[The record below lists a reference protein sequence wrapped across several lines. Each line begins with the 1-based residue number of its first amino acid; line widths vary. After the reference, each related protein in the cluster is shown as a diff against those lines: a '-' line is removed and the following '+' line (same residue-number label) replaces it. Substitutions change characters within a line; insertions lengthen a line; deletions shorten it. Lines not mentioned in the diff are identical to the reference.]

1 MLILSRREGEAL
13 MIGDDVTIVILG
25 IKGRQVRVGI
35 AAPRS
40 INILRQEILPRLE
53 PGEDRAAPL
62 DDLPAPRAT
71 SQVRGQPHR
80 QQRTEGAGLSSLE
93 TPD

>member
-1 MLILSRREGEAL
+1 VLILSRRAGEAM

-35 AAPRS
+35 SAPKR
-40 INILRQEILPRLE
+40 INIFRQEILPRLE
-53 PGEDRAAPL
+53 PGEDRSALL
-62 DDLPAPRAT
+62 DNLPAPRAT
-71 SQVRGQPHR
+71 SQVSGQPHR
-80 QQRTEGAGLSSLE
+80 QLRTEGVGLSSLE